1 MSMNLSALVIEYLK
15 DCNMTWTVRT
25 ARGHMLKCVRSFNSS
40 FCIVPDEFVA
50 GPSIAAALGIHPIPE
65 SASSFSGNSVTWRTG
80 GDTILLREAGFE
92 CPLQQPGGVA
102 YVDGAWTIVRQE
114 AGSSADG
121 KAVVGLSIALAV
133 ATACIVAGLIMYI
146 RKDSKISNESLLT
159 LESNYT

>member
-1 MSMNLSALVIEYLK
+1 MNLSALVIEYLK
-15 DCNMTWTVRT
+15 DCNMTWTVHT
-25 ARGHMLKCVRSFNSS
+25 TPGHMLKCVRSFNSS
-40 FCIVPDEFVA
+40 FCIVPETFVA
-50 GPSIAAALGIHPIPE
+50 GPSIAQALAIHPIPE

-102 YVDGAWTIVRQE
+102 YIDGAWTIVRQLQ
-114 AGSSADG
+114 SSADG

-159 LESNYT
+159 LASNYT